1 MNKWTNIPLSQLAMN
16 EGQVKW
22 LPRNPRQWTQEQLDR
37 LKESIRE
44 TPLLLEARGLIVY
57 PHKKDAYIVIG
68 GNMRLAALQELGDQ
82 EAPCYVL
89 PKETTPEKVKEI
101 AIKDNGSFGEWDA
114 DALMEAWNDFDLDE
128 FGVVRWNPENA
139 VTGGTPT
146 QEEPAQAEGTK
157 ADIDPATLPQELQGI
172 DLTPEGIEN
181 LVGDDEVARDR
192 IIITFTEEERWKLE
206 EIFKVR
212 DITSRVLWR
221 LEDIMKEREA

>member
-16 EGQVKW
+16 EGQLKG

-37 LKESIRE
+37 LKDSIRE
-44 TPLLLEARGLIVY
+44 TPMLLEARGLLVF
-57 PHKKDAYIVIG
+57 PSKKDRYVVIG
-68 GNMRLAALQELGDQ
+68 GNMRLAALRELGD
-82 EAPCYVL
+82 ETAPCYVL
-89 PKETTPEKVKEI
+89 PEDTSPEKVKEI

-114 DALMEAWNDFDLDE
+114 DALMEAWSDFDLDE
-128 FGVVRWNPENA
+128 FGVVRWNPDNA
-139 VTGGTPT
+139 VTGGT
-146 QEEPAQAEGTK
+146 QAEEEPAQTDGK
-157 ADIDPATLPQELQGI
+157 ADIDPATLPQELQGL
-172 DLTPEGIEN
+172 DLTPEGMEN